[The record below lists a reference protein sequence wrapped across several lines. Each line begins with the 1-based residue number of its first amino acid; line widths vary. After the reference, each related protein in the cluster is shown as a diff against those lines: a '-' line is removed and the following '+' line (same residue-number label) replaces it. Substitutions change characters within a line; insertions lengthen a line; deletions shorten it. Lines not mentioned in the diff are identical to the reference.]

1 MKKKMLSLSAVI
13 AAVLAVSLSG
23 CGQRTDEPVPET
35 QKATETE
42 VVTEA
47 ATEEITEAQKVT
59 EKETETEVQTE
70 TEPATEAVTER
81 DLTSDE
87 EMDEEEAY
95 PASITMYA
103 ADDVNIRS
111 TPDTETSD
119 NVISSFDQGEE
130 VTVIGETPGWYVV
143 EKSEFSGYVRKDGL
157 SDTAVEPKSP
167 EERAE
172 QGGSSS
178 GSETTSVDLEYN
190 VQTYAESFTIQLG
203 SDANLRSAPSSD
215 AGIIGTIPTDTVVTA
230 LGSTDEW
237 YKVDFDGTI
246 GYVNRN
252 LIM

>member
-13 AAVLAVSLSG
+13 AVVLAVSLSG
-23 CGQRTDEPVPET
+23 CGQRTEEPAPET

-47 ATEEITEAQKVT
+47 ATEEITEAQKLT
-59 EKETETEVQTE
+59 EKETETEAQTE

-103 ADDVNIRS
+103 SDDVNIRS
-111 TPDTETSD
+111 TPDTESGD

-143 EKSEFSGYVRKDGL
+143 EKSDFSGYVRKDVL
-157 SDTAVEPKSP
+157 SETAVEPKSP

-172 QGGSSS
+172 QSGSS

-237 YKVDFDGTI
+237 YKVEFDGTV

>member
-1 MKKKMLSLSAVI
+1 MKKKMLTLSAVI
-13 AAVLAVSLSG
+13 AAALALSLTG
-23 CGQRTDEPVPET
+23 CGQRTEEPAPET

-47 ATEEITEAQKVT
+47 PTEVITEAQQLTEKVT
-59 EKETETEVQTE
+59 ETEAQTE
-70 TEPATEAVTER
+70 TEPATETVTER
-81 DLTSDE
+81 DLSSDE
-87 EMDEEEAY
+87 EMDEETTY

-103 ADDVNIRS
+103 SDDVNIRS
-111 TPDTETSD
+111 TPDTESGD

-143 EKSEFSGYVRKDGL
+143 EKSDFSGYVHKDVL
-157 SDTAVEPKSP
+157 SETAVEPKSP

-172 QGGSSS
+172 QS
-178 GSETTSVDLEYN
+178 GSTGSDTSSVDLEYN

-215 AGIIGTIPTDTVVTA
+215 AGIIGTIAADTVVTA
-230 LGSTDEW
+230 LGSTDDW
-237 YKVDFDGTI
+237 YKVEVDGTV

>member
-13 AAVLAVSLSG
+13 AVVLAVSLSG
-23 CGQRTDEPVPET
+23 CGQRTEEQTPET
-35 QKATETE
+35 QKVTETE
-42 VVTEA
+42 AVTEA
-47 ATEEITEAQKVT
+47 ATEEITEAQKLT

-70 TEPATEAVTER
+70 TEPATEAITER

-103 ADDVNIRS
+103 MDDVNIRS
-111 TPDTETSD
+111 TPDTETGD

-143 EKSEFSGYVRKDGL
+143 EKSDFSGYVRKDVL
-157 SDTAVEPKSP
+157 SETAVEPKSP

-172 QGGSSS
+172 LAGSS

-215 AGIIGTIPTDTVVTA
+215 AGIIGTIPVDTVVTA

-237 YKVDFDGTI
+237 YKVDFDGTV

>member
-13 AAVLAVSLSG
+13 AVVLAVSLSG
-23 CGQRTDEPVPET
+23 CGQRTEEPAPET

-42 VVTEA
+42 AVTEA
-47 ATEEITEAQKVT
+47 ATEEITEAQKLT
-59 EKETETEVQTE
+59 EKETETEAQTE

-103 ADDVNIRS
+103 SDDVNIRS
-111 TPDTETSD
+111 TPDTESGD

-143 EKSEFSGYVRKDGL
+143 EKSDFSGYVRKDVL
-157 SDTAVEPKSP
+157 SETAVEPKSP

-172 QGGSSS
+172 QSGSS

-237 YKVDFDGTI
+237 YKVEFDGTV